1 MRQQRNFQVLS
12 RKLRAALVCYIR
24 LVVII
29 ASLAIPTSTTTVK
42 AQTRYI
48 ASPVKWFL
56 DLKHP
61 DDWLYAD
68 YVVDFEI
75 PLNANNI
82 VVYTTTAGTESRVL
96 AFSNVN
102 YSYAVRNGK
111 RVVRVVT
118 GYRARKCSSSYNP
131 AAWTCWYTGS
141 LYQWAC
147 SLRLR
152 YYL

>member
-1 MRQQRNFQVLS
+1 MRQKNNVRVS
-12 RKLRAALVCYIR
+12 GVIVC

-29 ASLAIPTSTTTVK
+29 ASLIVAAATPIVR

-48 ASPVKWFL
+48 ASPTNWFL
-56 DLKHP
+56 STSGVQDKLFP
-61 DDWLYAD
+61 D
-68 YVVDFEI
+68 YVVEFEI
-75 PLNANNI
+75 PTNATNI
-82 VVYTTTAGTESRVL
+82 VVYTTTAGIESRVL
-96 AFSNVN
+96 AFSTVDP
-102 YSYAVRNGK
+102 SYGTRNGK
-111 RVVRVVT
+111 KVVRVVT

-152 YYL
+152 YYR